1 MSLFPYPNQ
10 RYSSNIGLSLFGMDE
25 VLAENF
31 LLIDAVYGA
40 GSSINVNGVLVTSP
54 NFSSTTPPAPG
65 GDELVTFQVDANGN
79 ISAYVPTPAPGGVT
93 SLTGDGVVYNNSAST
108 GAVTLS
114 LISQTKNT
122 FLGAPNGSNG
132 TPTFRALVAADL
144 PTSGTWAFA
153 GTISGN
159 TIFSGTPTSTTNVN
173 AADASAQISTDA
185 FVQNALNLSMGT
197 VPLSITGG
205 TYSFFCQG
213 SGATVVVFA
222 SGSISS
228 ILTWAGG
235 SGYKV
240 GDVITPQAGNYDAF
254 IVITAI
260 GGVSGTAPTAG
271 TILYGGTGYGTGGA
285 AAGSAAVDI
294 QFTFLLTGVLTS
306 NATFYM
312 TYGTYLTTSQ
322 QWIFC
327 NNTTGPYTVTVGL
340 SNSTNTGGSGGRTV
354 VIPQGTNN
362 SRSLLLQTDGEAN
375 VDIAGVVNY
384 ADLGGTPTIPAD
396 TWSSQG
402 NATGA
407 LTLANAGYTT
417 TFNQTSAV
425 AWLWANTTVAT
436 ASTSSAAL
444 VASGCSPTASSA
456 VTLNTSAS
464 GLSGVAATLLVAIIS
479 NNSNSTPGTI
489 SDSVGGNTNAWNY
502 LAAQG
507 STTGNCT
514 RIAYAYATTGG
525 GALATG
531 TSHVFTVAGAAC
543 SVAVFAFSGTLT
555 TSAVYDSSNV
565 NYNAASPFTTGSITP
580 TWGGVIVAGW
590 GCNANGLTTAG
601 TPTSFTGI
609 ITTPATGGSAT
620 NETVIGVYLLGASG
634 SAYNPSFTATFPSG
648 HKDGC
653 AVIASFKAN
662 TTNNNSNSP
671 LLTLSGQVYSG
682 STSIS
687 DSWTVQVI
695 ESVGSEPKSTLTFA
709 QSGSTGLASM
719 SIPNQLGIVSSTGLL
734 GLSSTGSGIL
744 SVGSSTPGDAT
755 GTVQAALLQVG
766 GTNLGLSTI
775 GAGNLAIGNGT
786 AGDFSGTVT
795 ATQFTI
801 GYTGASISPP
811 YLTSNSTGN
820 LTVNGSSSAAM
831 AFVLGNLGQFHFQQ
845 TGSTATDINIDPANG
860 RISLGGFTPD
870 TGISRLGA
878 ASLAIGNG
886 TANDVSGNIS
896 AKIHTLSDFGSAPTS
911 AGTAGTVGQ
920 IVMHNGVLYF
930 CSVTGPGGGATQW
943 NTITLVP
950 IL

>member
-271 TILYGGTGYGTGGA
+271 TILYGGTGYGTGGY
-285 AAGSAAVDI
+285 AAGLAAVDI

-340 SNSTNTGGSGGRTV
+340 SNSTNTGGSGGRTA

-384 ADLGGTPTIPAD
+384 ADLGGTPTIPTQF
-396 TWSSQG
+396 TWDNQG
-402 NATGA
+402 NATA
-407 LTLANAGYTT
+407 NLTLSNANYTT

-436 ASTSSAAL
+436 VST
-444 VASGCSPTASSA
+444 
-456 VTLNTSAS
+456 
-464 GLSGVAATLLVAIIS
+464 
-479 NNSNSTPGTI
+479 
-489 SDSVGGNTNAWNY
+489 TNA
-502 LAAQG
+502 
-507 STTGNCT
+507 
-514 RIAYAYATTGG
+514 
-525 GALATG
+525 
-531 TSHVFTVAGAAC
+531 
-543 SVAVFAFSGTLT
+543 
-555 TSAVYDSSNV
+555 
-565 NYNAASPFTTGSITP
+565 
-580 TWGGVIVAGW
+580 
-590 GCNANGLTTAG
+590 
-601 TPTSFTGI
+601 
-609 ITTPATGGSAT
+609 
-620 NETVIGVYLLGASG
+620 
-634 SAYNPSFTATFPSG
+634 
-648 HKDGC
+648 
-653 AVIASFKAN
+653 
-662 TTNNNSNSP
+662 SP
-671 LLTLSGQVYSG
+671 LLELAANYWGTGPASAQDLWTIGSVLTAGLNKISNLTFTHTGTTGQAA
-682 STSIS
+682 
-687 DSWTVQVI
+687 VQV
-695 ESVGSEPKSTLTFA
+695 P
-709 QSGSTGLASM
+709 
-719 SIPNQLGIVSSTGLL
+719 LL
-734 GLSSTGSGIL
+734 DI
-744 SVGSSTPGDAT
+744 
-755 GTVQAALLQVG
+755 G
-766 GTNLGLSTI
+766 GTDAGISRL
-775 GAGNLAIGNGT
+775 GAGVLAIGNGT
-786 AGDFSGTVT
+786 AGDTSGGLELTIIYPTGDNTRTTNTAMMYGLAGNYTAINASGTIYLGINGGTTMRVVSNYVILGSGIPL
-795 ATQFTI
+795 QFT
-801 GYTGASISPP
+801 G
-811 YLTSNSTGN
+811 
-820 LTVNGSSSAAM
+820 
-831 AFVLGNLGQFHFQQ
+831 
-845 TGSTATDINIDPANG
+845 
-860 RISLGGFTPD
+860 D
-870 TGISRLGA
+870 TGISRLSG

-886 TANDVSGNIS
+886 TANDVTGQIT